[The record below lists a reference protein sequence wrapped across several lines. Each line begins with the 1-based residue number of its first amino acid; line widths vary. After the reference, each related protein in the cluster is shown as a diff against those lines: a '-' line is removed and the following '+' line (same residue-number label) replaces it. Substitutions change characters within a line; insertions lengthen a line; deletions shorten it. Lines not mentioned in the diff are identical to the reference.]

1 MDFRD
6 IQKEAKI
13 PDYNVDVV
21 AHTHLDDEE
30 APGRLLE
37 ALEALAVRDGVV
49 HTGPNRIGAS
59 FFVDAAVL
67 PEKASRIALAL
78 FGAALEKAQI
88 FGEVIRLQI
97 VSGEEFERELAEEPE
112 TYAGVTEVAGLLGVS
127 RQRVSELR
135 SSGTLPAPVA
145 ELAAGP
151 VWRVSTLRRFIETWE
166 RKPGRPRRDVAW
178 IKEAA
183 ALNLTKGDPTKRR

>member
-1 MDFRD
+1 MRKHKQT
-6 IQKEAKI
+6 IE
-13 PDYNVDVV
+13 DYYVDVL
-21 AHTHLDDEE
+21 ARTHLVDEE

-37 ALEALAVRDGVV
+37 AFEALAVRDAVV
-49 HTGPNRIGAS
+49 HTGPDRIGAS
-59 FFVDAAVL
+59 FFMDVAL
-67 PEKASRIALAL
+67 TPEEASRQSFAL

-88 FGEVIRLQI
+88 SGEFMRLQI
-97 VSGEEFERELAEEPE
+97 ASGEEFERELAEQPE

-151 VWRVSTLRRFIETWE
+151 VWRVSTLQRFIETWE
-166 RKPGRPRRDVAW
+166 RKPGRPRRGTVSRPGSPAT
-178 IKEAA
+178 AS
-183 ALNLTKGDPTKRR
+183 RS